1 MCQSFSSSI
10 SQSVYTQHLDWFQ
23 IIPRNDCYL
32 LIDYHENLDDD
43 DDFDN
48 DYENFENDYED
59 FVCDVLDD
67 HNDIDDHD
75 DIDDHYD
82 VDGHDNADDHYGENI
97 SLALNVLPCFK
108 ERLQFLNIRVKSQQ
122 LLPCIHL
129 SVLLLGINV
138 SLFSLKT
145 NLSVYTLMK

>member
-1 MCQSFSSSI
+1 MC
-10 SQSVYTQHLDWFQ
+10 QSVYTQ
-23 IIPRNDCYL
+23 PRNECYL

-67 HNDIDDHD
+67 HNDIGDHD

-82 VDGHDNADDHYGENI
+82 VDGHNNADDHYGENI
-97 SLALNVLPCFK
+97 SLAVLEHQGEVHNNFY
-108 ERLQFLNIRVKSQQ
+108 
-122 LLPCIHL
+122 H
-129 SVLLLGINV
+129 
-138 SLFSLKT
+138 
-145 NLSVYTLMK
+145 VYTSRFF

>member
-1 MCQSFSSSI
+1 M
-10 SQSVYTQHLDWFQ
+10 
-23 IIPRNDCYL
+23 
-32 LIDYHENLDDD
+32 IDYHENLDDD
-43 DDFDN
+43 DDF
-48 DYENFENDYED
+48 ENDYEA

-75 DIDDHYD
+75 GIDDN
-82 VDGHDNADDHYGENI
+82 VDDHYGENI
-97 SLALNVLPCFK
+97 PLALNVLPCFK

>member
-1 MCQSFSSSI
+1 MRQSFSSSI
-10 SQSVYTQHLDWFQ
+10 SQSVYTQHLGWFQ
-23 IIPRNDCYL
+23 IIPRNECYL

-59 FVCDVLDD
+59 FVSDVLDD

-75 DIDDHYD
+75 DD
-82 VDGHDNADDHYGENI
+82 YGENI

-108 ERLQFLNIRVKSQQ
+108 ERLQLLNIR
-122 LLPCIHL
+122 
-129 SVLLLGINV
+129 
-138 SLFSLKT
+138 
-145 NLSVYTLMK
+145 

>member
-1 MCQSFSSSI
+1 M
-10 SQSVYTQHLDWFQ
+10 
-23 IIPRNDCYL
+23 
-32 LIDYHENLDDD
+32 IDNHENLDDD
-43 DDFDN
+43 DDF
-48 DYENFENDYED
+48 ENDYED
-59 FVCDVLDD
+59 FVGDVLGD
-67 HNDIDDHD
+67 HNDIDNHD
-75 DIDDHYD
+75 GIDDN
-82 VDGHDNADDHYGENI
+82 VDDHYGENI
-97 SLALNVLPCFK
+97 PLALNVLPCFK

>member
-59 FVCDVLDD
+59 FVSDVLDD
-67 HNDIDDHD
+67 HNDIDDH
-75 DIDDHYD
+75 
-82 VDGHDNADDHYGENI
+82 YGENI
-97 SLALNVLPCFK
+97 PLALNVLPCFK
-108 ERLQFLNIRVKSQQ
+108 ERLQFLNIRVKSTTTFTMYTPRGSFK
-122 LLPCIHL
+122 LVFYRKTTISVPHCL
-129 SVLLLGINV
+129 SV
-138 SLFSLKT
+138 
-145 NLSVYTLMK
+145 

>member
-108 ERLQFLNIRVKSQQ
+108 ERLQFLNIRVKSTTTFTMYTPRGSFK
-122 LLPCIHL
+122 LVFYRKTTISVPHCL
-129 SVLLLGINV
+129 SV
-138 SLFSLKT
+138 
-145 NLSVYTLMK
+145 